1 MIVVYSQTYVDELQN
16 LKIQMYKFNIN
27 KRCDLKKK
35 KKTHNGRIKTNQNV
49 FNSDILTWLTG
60 IT

>member
-27 KRCDLKKK
+27 KRCDLKKE

-49 FNSDILTWLTG
+49 FNSDILT
-60 IT
+60 